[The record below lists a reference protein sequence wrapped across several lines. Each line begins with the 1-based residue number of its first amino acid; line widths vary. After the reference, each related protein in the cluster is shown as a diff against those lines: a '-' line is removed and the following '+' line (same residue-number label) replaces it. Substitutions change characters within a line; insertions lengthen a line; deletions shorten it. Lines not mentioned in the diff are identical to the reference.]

1 MPARDISERAVRL
14 REGVRRDHCVC
25 CVRAAG
31 GQINLIFLAYE
42 VPAFLSRPF
51 LRRLNKSPAQLI
63 EMDQRRGN
71 PFQCFIGL
79 AVSYVLLSDPQLRNC
94 LRHAH

>member
-42 VPAFLSRPF
+42 Y
-51 LRRLNKSPAQLI
+51 
-63 EMDQRRGN
+63 
-71 PFQCFIGL
+71 GL
-79 AVSYVLLSDPQLRNC
+79 CEEDPDMTAV
-94 LRHAH
+94 A